1 MISTDIRERLKD
13 AMRSK
18 DQVALDTYRGIISAF
33 TNELVAAGKTP
44 QDEVTD
50 DIALA
55 VIKKTIKQRKDAIQQ
70 FEAAGRNDLAE
81 GDKAQLALL
90 EGFMPAQMSEEE
102 IKAIALKKKEELG
115 MADKSKLGI
124 LVGAVM
130 KETGGNADGQVVKK
144 IVEDLFN

>member
-1 MISTDIRERLKD
+1 
-13 AMRSK
+13 
-18 DQVALDTYRGIISAF
+18 
-33 TNELVAAGKTP
+33 
-44 QDEVTD
+44 
-50 DIALA
+50 
-55 VIKKTIKQRKDAIQQ
+55 
-70 FEAAGRNDLAE
+70 
-81 GDKAQLALL
+81 
-90 EGFMPAQMSEEE
+90 MPAQMSEEE